1 MAEFQDSLYKNSV
14 YWKIID
20 QSIDDLVRNQDIEE
34 QTPRHY
40 IVGYI
45 VKKLEENITKSGEN

>member
-1 MAEFQDSLYKNSV
+1 MKKFPYSIYKNSV
-14 YWKIID
+14 YWKIVD

-45 VKKLEENITKSGEN
+45 VKKLEENITKSE